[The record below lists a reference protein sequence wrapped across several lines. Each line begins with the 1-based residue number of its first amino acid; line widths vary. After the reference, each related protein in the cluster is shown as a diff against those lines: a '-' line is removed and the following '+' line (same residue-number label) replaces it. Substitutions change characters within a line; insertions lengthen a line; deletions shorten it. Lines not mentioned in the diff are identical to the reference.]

1 MSEKLK
7 GRGGMGGM
15 SLLGGF
21 DDGVGR
27 HDHENAIGEDGDDDE
42 EREERMN
49 EDEDGHP
56 SDRVERGQEPDGAR
70 GAEPVNVFP
79 SADHYE
85 RLCKEKREKKREKR
99 RHHHPHHH
107 KNPSI
112 KQYSD
117 VR

>member
-49 EDEDGHP
+49 KDEDGHP

-85 RLCKEKREKKREKR
+85 RLCKEKKEG
-99 RHHHPHHH
+99 
-107 KNPSI
+107 KNDVTIILIII
-112 KQYSD
+112 KIHQ
-117 VR
+117 